1 MSVLV
6 GYLENGDVCVMGTDD
21 PKLARS
27 VMIETLIEREELDN
41 FGVCVGSEDEEK
53 GFCDLT
59 NTDLLCDRCRDFLA
73 TIYSVSEVHSY
84 PAFYWKEM

>member
-1 MSVLV
+1 MSILV
-6 GYLENGDVCVMGTDD
+6 GYLEDGEICVMGTDD
-21 PKLARS
+21 PTVARA

-53 GFCDLT
+53 GFCDLAGG
-59 NTDLLCDRCRDFLA
+59 DLCERCADFLA
-73 TIYSVSEVHSY
+73 TIYAIKDARLY